1 MQSNFSGALLV
12 DTGDTKVKANNAFLA
27 MFKTPKDF
35 HDFAEK
41 TQDSELLRCWN
52 TCNQYGVDTVVNGFK
67 ALMRQS
73 ERYENVKRLPH
84 DVVGLGTVHKVKGLE
99 FDCVLIANDFIDLGD
114 VQNKSSICASEN
126 GFVDEF
132 NMIYVAI
139 TRAKVLLRMSHDL
152 CVYFTDLSRSY
163 WHMDF
168 SVFDKLKTR
177 LENEAGT
184 CCIDCGQPALWSRC
198 KDSSRKDLMKCNI
211 SLRIKQSIVAT
222 SGPDSA
228 LLGHSY
234 CRDCAEKLFFSK
246 KYLSGFTWYYL
257 QGINTDEEEN

>member
-114 VQNKSSICASEN
+114 V
-126 GFVDEF
+126 
-132 NMIYVAI
+132 
-139 TRAKVLLRMSHDL
+139 
-152 CVYFTDLSRSY
+152 
-163 WHMDF
+163 
-168 SVFDKLKTR
+168 
-177 LENEAGT
+177 
-184 CCIDCGQPALWSRC
+184 
-198 KDSSRKDLMKCNI
+198 
-211 SLRIKQSIVAT
+211 
-222 SGPDSA
+222 
-228 LLGHSY
+228 
-234 CRDCAEKLFFSK
+234 
-246 KYLSGFTWYYL
+246 
-257 QGINTDEEEN
+257 